1 MEVWKYD
8 IGIEKRLED
17 AKNELTRI
25 KRVKYEKLKIE
36 NQIKIKQQQIAS
48 LDTSD
53 PFYKLCAKNDELNLT
68 ILERNKEITDV
79 SNENLELQ
87 IQICDNALTEYNQ
100 YIDKATNFLKIH
112 NIPNIKIDYLID
124 KTQMDSH
131 IISLYDKAKQKYDRY
146 FQKKDNL
153 LYKWMP
159 FIKPDKWDNEL
170 KILEEELV
178 KDVIYIDNLQNMF
191 PETRDILKKHI
202 QQIQFITE
210 FSNLDNK
217 MIENNPTDKQK
228 ILAIADKIKFY
239 ESESNGELLRLR

>member
-1 MEVWKYD
+1 
-8 IGIEKRLED
+8 
-17 AKNELTRI
+17 
-25 KRVKYEKLKIE
+25 
-36 NQIKIKQQQIAS
+36 
-48 LDTSD
+48 
-53 PFYKLCAKNDELNLT
+53 
-68 ILERNKEITDV
+68 
-79 SNENLELQ
+79 
-87 IQICDNALTEYNQ
+87 
-100 YIDKATNFLKIH
+100 
-112 NIPNIKIDYLID
+112 
-124 KTQMDSH
+124 
-131 IISLYDKAKQKYDRY
+131 
-146 FQKKDNL
+146 
-153 LYKWMP
+153 MP

-170 KILEEELV
+170 KKLEEELV